1 MSPRTSF
8 PAYQNP
14 PGKGNTFHIVAYS
27 DFTTLDP
34 TSASSLTFKLRNLPV
49 INSTRANM
57 TSKISSPGKA
67 DDTDYSSSVSTNY
80 VIPSSSRN
88 NNISST
94 NGSGKDVDSS

>member
-1 MSPRTSF
+1 MFPRTSF

-14 PGKGNTFHIVAYS
+14 PGKGNTFHIAVYS

-34 TSASSLTFKLRNLPV
+34 TSASSLTFKLRKLPV
-49 INSTRANM
+49 INGTRANM
-57 TSKISSPGKA
+57 TSKISSGKA
-67 DDTDYSSSVSTNY
+67 DDTYYSSSVSTNY
-80 VIPSSSRN
+80 VTPSSSRN